1 MKHEWRKKEK
11 GLYLPKKVPVQIQ
24 VPEFHFFTIKGK
36 GNPNDDF
43 FPEYIGVLY
52 SLAYTV
58 KMSPKKG
65 LAPEGYFDYTVYPL
79 EGVWDISAEA
89 KNSATGGFTKDD
101 LVFKLMIRQPDFV
114 DEAFAESMIA
124 QTKVKKPHELL
135 EQVKFERITEGHCV
149 QMMHLGPYDDEPE
162 SFQLMEDFAAK
173 ENLLR
178 LSKKHREIYLN
189 DARKTAP
196 EKLKTVLRFQVKG
209 K

>member
-52 SLAYTV
+52 SLAYAV

-114 DEAFAESMIA
+114 EEAVSSA
-124 QTKVKKPHELL
+124 
-135 EQVKFERITEGHCV
+135 
-149 QMMHLGPYDDEPE
+149 
-162 SFQLMEDFAAK
+162 
-173 ENLLR
+173 
-178 LSKKHREIYLN
+178 
-189 DARKTAP
+189 
-196 EKLKTVLRFQVKG
+196 
-209 K
+209 